1 MPFRLDK
8 MLTALSLAGKFRD
21 CEGII
26 LGTFERC
33 EAADHP
39 SLSLREIFEEVVLP
53 WDKPTIINLRAG
65 HIYPQ
70 STLPMGAEVS
80 FDAKDGIK
88 NISVVY

>member
-1 MPFRLDK
+1 M
-8 MLTALSLAGKFRD
+8 AKFAA
-21 CEGII
+21 II
-26 LGTFERC
+26 PNVIMREFEELYSNC
-33 EAADHP
+33 P
-39 SLSLREIFEEVVLP
+39 EIFEEVVLP